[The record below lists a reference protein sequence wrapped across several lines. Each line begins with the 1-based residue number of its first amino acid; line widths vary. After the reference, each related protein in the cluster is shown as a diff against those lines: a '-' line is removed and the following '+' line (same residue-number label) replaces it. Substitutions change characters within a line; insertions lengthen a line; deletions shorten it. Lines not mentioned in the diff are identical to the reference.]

1 MFLNVKEG
9 VFSLIKFKNV
19 SKVYG
24 NNKAVDNISLDI
36 ERGSFVSFIGTS
48 GSGKTT
54 SMRMINKMVRPSS
67 GTITLDGKDLNS
79 FNDVSLRRSIGYVIQ
94 STGLMPHMTIYENI
108 VMVPTLLGYKKEE
121 KEAVARDLIQRVDLS
136 VDLLNMY
143 PGDLSGGMQQRVG
156 VIRALAAS
164 QDIILMDE
172 PFGALDPITR
182 DSLQAMV
189 KRLQRELEKT
199 IIFVTHDMDE
209 ALKLS
214 DKIII
219 MDHGKIVQDGT
230 PEEILTS
237 PANDFVKELIGE
249 ERLNQ
254 AVFEYKPVEEIMI
267 NPIKINQNSTVGQAA
282 YLMRARKIDDILVI
296 DDEGVLVGRVDLLAL
311 MDRNKQDT
319 KVSQIMKKVTY
330 IQDTTTIRDAIYY
343 VQDLGYRNLSVV
355 DEDGVLVG
363 IVTRAAIVDTLYEA
377 FWQSYEPVYEED
389 DVNLNEDKVDAAIEL
404 SLHGDM

>member
-182 DSLQAMV
+182 DSLQVMV

-214 DKIII
+214 DKIVI

-282 YLMRARKIDDILVI
+282 YLMRSRKIDDILVI
-296 DDEGVLVGRVDLLAL
+296 DDKGVLVGRVDLLAL